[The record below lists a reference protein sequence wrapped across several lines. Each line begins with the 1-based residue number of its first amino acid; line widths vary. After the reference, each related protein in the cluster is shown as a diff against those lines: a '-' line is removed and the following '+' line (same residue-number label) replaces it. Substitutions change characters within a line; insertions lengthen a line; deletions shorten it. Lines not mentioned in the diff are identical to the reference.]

1 MADGER
7 TTALWGR
14 TIAFGCARSL
24 LPLVA
29 VHPKTCGMGVA
40 ASLVQTEVRV
50 APGGEVVCPIQVRN
64 TGSVVDQFTV
74 TVLGPAGNW
83 AVAEPPVLNL
93 FPGDTGQV
101 LVRFQPPRSSQVLA
115 GTVPFGVRL
124 ASQEDPEHS
133 WVEEGTVEVEP
144 FVDLHTELLP
154 ITSRGRRKGKHRL
167 EVENLGNTPMDT
179 QVLLADP
186 ADKLRFKQNVPG
198 FVAMP
203 GFTNKLK
210 IVAIPRKR
218 FMRGPDVTH
227 PFQILLRPA
236 HEEPGQHQAPLS
248 VGPEEQVNRRA
259 EYVQRAQLPGWLVPL
274 IAGIVA
280 LAVVLAVLWFAL
292 LKPSIKSAA
301 HDAASQ
307 QASAVAA
314 NLDEAKKA
322 AQQANDAASAAAG
335 GGAGAGTG
343 AGGAGAGS
351 TPTAGPAVDPTA
363 LNQPVALRIQADA
376 APRGDGGF
384 NTFTFNG
391 QSNKPLDLTDLAL
404 QNPAGDSG
412 LIHVRRNGQPLLTI
426 ALDNFRDYSD
436 HYVVPIRFNKGETL
450 TFAVSC
456 KTPGAG
462 NKHCTPGVTVS
473 GRTTV

>member
-1 MADGER
+1 
-7 TTALWGR
+7 
-14 TIAFGCARSL
+14 
-24 LPLVA
+24 
-29 VHPKTCGMGVA
+29 MGVA
-40 ASLVQTEVRV
+40 ASLVQTDVRV

-74 TVLGPAGNW
+74 TVLGPAANW
-83 AVAEPPVLNL
+83 AVLEPPVLNL

-101 LVRFQPPRSSQVLA
+101 LVRFQPPRSPQILA
-115 GTVPFGVRL
+115 GNVPFGVRL

-186 ADKLRFKQNVPG
+186 ADKLRFKLNTPG

-203 GFTNKLK
+203 GFTNRLK
-210 IVAIPRKR
+210 IAAIPRKR

-248 VGPEEQVNRRA
+248 VGPEEQVNRKA
-259 EYVQRAQLPGWLVPL
+259 EYVQRAQLPSWLVPV
-274 IAGIVA
+274 IAAILA
-280 LAVVLAVLWFAL
+280 LAVALTVLWFAL
-292 LKPSIKSAA
+292 LQPSIKSAA
-301 HDAASQ
+301 HDAATQ

-314 NLDEAKKA
+314 NADQAKKA
-322 AQQANDAASAAAG
+322 AQQANDAASAAAAG
-335 GGAGAGTG
+335 GGAGAG
-343 AGGAGAGS
+343 AGAGAGS
-351 TPTAGPAVDPTA
+351 SPTAGPVADPTA
-363 LNQPVALRIQADA
+363 LNQPAVVRIQADA
-376 APRGDGGF
+376 APRSDGGF
-384 NTFTFNG
+384 NTFTSNG

-404 QNPAGDSG
+404 QNPAADSG
-412 LIHVRRNGQPLLTI
+412 VIELRRNGQLLLRLS
-426 ALDNFRDYSD
+426 LDNFRDYSD

-456 KTPGAG
+456 KTPGSG

-473 GRTTV
+473 GRTTI